1 MKKVLSLLLAL
12 CLVVGMIPLAASAA
26 EGDVAAVG
34 STSYPTL
41 AQAVDAAQSGQT
53 ITLITDTDIS
63 ESGLTIPGEK
73 SLTLDLNGNN
83 LKAANTNTG
92 NIKVYGNLTIK
103 DSATSAD
110 GKIYTETTYTNSTTR
125 YGLINAIGEKA
136 SIILESG
143 YIDAASFTQN
153 PSSEGQ
159 FGIGVDAGGDF
170 TMTGGKIEAGWYAIS
185 GNGTNATQN
194 SVINIQG
201 GELISTA
208 DYAVYLPQSGET
220 IISGG
225 TIYGAA
231 GGISLQR
238 GTLNISGDALIT
250 SKGTGSTGEWGDG
263 TGGQDSA
270 ALNIAA
276 EYGDCIVRIS
286 GGKLTAE
293 TEALIIKANTSHTS
307 NLSVTGGT
315 FSSNVSEYIS
325 DEYTVVET
333 ENGFEVQKLG
343 ADNAVASVGTGEDV
357 NYYKTV
363 AEAVENA
370 NNGMVTLLQNATFDT
385 LPLSSGA
392 VIVDLNGHTLTSTS
406 GETSIIANGA
416 NLTIQD
422 SKGTGTLVY
431 NGITDPAKAAFEVQ
445 VGSSITL
452 KGIHYKTSG
461 TGIYAW
467 GNAAT
472 INVQGVVIDS
482 KGYCVGTNAGEI
494 ENYQVD
500 INVTDSQ
507 LTSAAEGAGTAVL
520 FNVPGTLD
528 IDNSTLNGHW
538 QGMIARGGTISVRN
552 SVITNTYEALDT
564 SYETAW
570 GSGNAVTLAGIAI
583 GNKGNNAY
591 NYPVS
596 INLKNTSVTSVGPN
610 PAIYVYQMEGD
621 SRNVTVAI
629 SGDSA
634 VSGDFVVKKD
644 SNVDR
649 VNVTISGGYF
659 TSDPS
664 EYVAEGMAAVES
676 DKEEYAYMV
685 AEAGENPAK
694 VVPADPSV
702 DTNLNVSDKDEK
714 ELLDSIKTSLGA
726 TGDGSTPPSLD
737 ADSLNAAALTEA
749 NKNTTKVNDKLV
761 KELKEA
767 IGEGTDLSINDV
779 TIVIQPYMDI
789 KVTDVNSDGDQ
800 KSFTL
805 DITPMYR
812 KVAVKNDDDG
822 NVPDN
827 IVTKEDAEG
836 ETSSSINAVVV
847 EKPQQLKVN
856 QPTEVVIPLPTD
868 FTTENTLYVL
878 HDNRHYHQGTVA
890 SNVLTFT
897 TEGFSPFTI
906 STSAQM
912 AARIGDVY
920 YDSLQDAVDNV
931 KNGETVIL
939 LSNGSATVSRDVNF
953 SVDTDGNS
961 FTATISAGTG
971 YRNVGAGN
979 SYDFE
984 KIPSNPVNPNPG
996 GGNNKPEEPEDPAFP
1011 FTDVKSTAWYYN
1023 AVKYV
1028 YENNLMAGT
1037 GDTTFDP
1044 EVSLTRA
1051 MTAQILYNLEGQP
1064 KVDEEATFADMNEA
1078 PTWSV
1083 DAIAWAQDT
1092 GVVAGMGD
1100 NEFAPNAKVTREQFA
1115 QMMYNY
1121 AKHKKYDLTK
1131 TGDLSKFPD
1140 DGSVSDWA
1148 ETAMSW
1154 ANGNGLIN
1162 GHEDSGLIDPAGNTI
1177 RGQAASIIMNFD
1189 KNVVK

>member
-1 MKKVLSLLLAL
+1 MKRKLLATLLAL
-12 CLVVGMIPLAASAA
+12 CLVVGMVPVAASAD

-53 ITLITDTDIS
+53 IALITDTDIS
-63 ESGLTIPGEK
+63 KSGLTIPGGK

-110 GKIYTETTYTNSTTR
+110 GKIYTETTYTNSTTG

-143 YIDAASFTQN
+143 YIDAASFTKN

-159 FGIGVDAGGDF
+159 FGIGVDDGGDF
-170 TMTGGKIEAGWYAIS
+170 TMMGGKIEAGWYAVS
-185 GNGTNATQN
+185 GNGNNSTQH
-194 SVINIQG
+194 SVIKIQG

-220 IISGG
+220 TISGG

-238 GTLNISGDALIT
+238 GTLNISGDVLIT

-276 EYGDCIVRIS
+276 EYGDCTVSIS

-293 TEALIIKANTSHTS
+293 EEALIIKADTSHTS

-315 FSSNVSEYIS
+315 FSSDVSEYIS

-343 ADNAVASVGTGEDV
+343 ADNAVASVGTGENV
-357 NYYKTV
+357 KYYETV

-370 NNGMVTLLQNATFDT
+370 NNGTVTLLQNAAFDT
-385 LPLSSGA
+385 LSLSSGV

-422 SKGTGTLVY
+422 SKGMGTLVY

-445 VGSSITL
+445 VRSSITL

-482 KGYCVGTNAGEI
+482 KGYCVGTNAGKI
-494 ENYQVD
+494 DNYEVD

-552 SVITNTYEALDT
+552 SVITNTYETLNT
-564 SYETAW
+564 NYEQTW
-570 GSGNAVTLAGIAI
+570 GSGNAVTLAGITI

-591 NYPVS
+591 DYPVS
-596 INLKNTSVTSVGPN
+596 IKLENTSVTSVGPN
-610 PAIYVYQMEGD
+610 PAIYVYQMTGD
-621 SRNVTVAI
+621 NRKVTVAI

-664 EYVAEGMAAVES
+664 EYVAENMAAVQS
-676 DKEEYAYMV
+676 DKEGYTYMV
-685 AEAGENPAK
+685 AEAGENPAE

-702 DTNLNVSDKDEK
+702 TSDLSVSGEDET
-714 ELLDSIKTSLGA
+714 LLESITSSLGA
-726 TGDGSTPPSLD
+726 TGEGSTPPSLD

-749 NKNTTKVNDKLV
+749 NKNTTKVDETLVDKLE
-761 KELKEA
+761 KA
-767 IGEGTDLSINDV
+767 IGEGTDLSTKDV

-789 KVTDVNSDGDQ
+789 KVTDVNSDGNK

-812 KVAVKNDDDG
+812 KVAVKNDNG
-822 NVPDN
+822 SVPDD
-827 IVTKEDAEG
+827 IITDTDAEG
-836 ETSSSINAVVV
+836 ETGSSINAVVV
-847 EKPQQLKVN
+847 EKSQQLKVN
-856 QPTEVVIPLPTD
+856 QPTEVVIPLPTG
-868 FTTENTLYVL
+868 FTTKNTLYVL
-878 HDNRHYHQGTVA
+878 HDNRHYHQGAVE
-890 SNVLTFT
+890 SDVLTFT

-906 STSAQM
+906 STSAEM
-912 AARIGDVY
+912 AAQIGDVY
-920 YDSLQDAVDNV
+920 YGSLQDAVDNV
-931 KNGETVIL
+931 QNGETVVL
-939 LSNGSATVSRDVNF
+939 LKDQESATVDREVSF
-953 SVDTDGNS
+953 TISSQSGSS
-961 FTATISAGTG
+961 FTAAISAGAG
-971 YRNVGAGN
+971 YRNVGADN
-979 SYDFE
+979 SYRFE
-984 KIPSNPVNPNPG
+984 RIPSTPVNPG
-996 GGNNKPEEPEDPAFP
+996 GDDDKPEEPAFP

-1051 MTAQILYNLEGQP
+1051 MTAQLFYNLEGKP
-1064 KVDEEATFADMNEA
+1064 AVTGDSTFTDVTSGHWA
-1078 PTWSV
+1078 V
-1083 DAIAWAQDT
+1083 DAITWAAENE
-1092 GVVAGMGD
+1092 VVAGIGEGLYD
-1100 NEFAPNAKVTREQFA
+1100 PDSNVTREQFA
-1115 QMMYNY
+1115 QMLYNY
-1121 AKHKKYDLTK
+1121 AKYKGYDLTA
-1131 TGDLSKFPD
+1131 TGDLTQFPD
-1140 DGSVSDWA
+1140 AGSISGWA
-1148 ETAMSW
+1148 ETALSW
-1154 ANGNGLIN
+1154 ANGKGLIN
-1162 GHEDSGLIDPAGNTI
+1162 GHENGTIDPKGSTI
-1177 RGQAASIIMNFD
+1177 RAQAASIMANFD
-1189 KNVVK
+1189 QNVAK

>member
-1 MKKVLSLLLAL
+1 MS
-12 CLVVGMIPLAASAA
+12 
-26 EGDVAAVG
+26 
-34 STSYPTL
+34 
-41 AQAVDAAQSGQT
+41 
-53 ITLITDTDIS
+53 
-63 ESGLTIPGEK
+63 
-73 SLTLDLNGNN
+73 
-83 LKAANTNTG
+83 
-92 NIKVYGNLTIK
+92 
-103 DSATSAD
+103 
-110 GKIYTETTYTNSTTR
+110 
-125 YGLINAIGEKA
+125 
-136 SIILESG
+136 
-143 YIDAASFTQN
+143 
-153 PSSEGQ
+153 
-159 FGIGVDAGGDF
+159 
-170 TMTGGKIEAGWYAIS
+170 
-185 GNGTNATQN
+185 
-194 SVINIQG
+194 
-201 GELISTA
+201 
-208 DYAVYLPQSGET
+208 
-220 IISGG
+220 
-225 TIYGAA
+225 
-231 GGISLQR
+231 
-238 GTLNISGDALIT
+238 
-250 SKGTGSTGEWGDG
+250 
-263 TGGQDSA
+263 
-270 ALNIAA
+270 
-276 EYGDCIVRIS
+276 IS

-293 TEALIIKANTSHTS
+293 EEALIIKADTSHTS

-343 ADNAVASVGTGEDV
+343 ADNAVASVGTGENV

-370 NNGMVTLLQNATFDT
+370 NNGMVTLLQNAAFDT
-385 LPLSSGA
+385 LSLSSGV

-482 KGYCVGTNAGEI
+482 KGYCVGTNAGKI
-494 ENYQVD
+494 DNYRVD

-520 FNVPGTLD
+520 FNVPGTLE

-552 SVITNTYEALDT
+552 SVITNTYETLDT
-564 SYETAW
+564 SYEETW

-583 GNKGNNAY
+583 GNKGNNSY

-596 INLKNTSVTSVGPN
+596 ITLDNTSVTSVGPN
-610 PAIYVYQMEGD
+610 PAIYVYQMTGD
-621 SRNVTVAI
+621 KRTVTVAI

-634 VSGDFVVKKD
+634 VSGDFVVEKD
-644 SNVDR
+644 ESVESVD
-649 VNVTISGGYF
+649 VTISGGYF
-659 TSDPS
+659 TSNPS

-676 DKEEYAYMV
+676 DKEGYAYMV
-685 AEAGENPAK
+685 AEAGKTPAE
-694 VVPADPSV
+694 VVPADPNV
-702 DTNLNVSDKDEK
+702 DTNLSVSEEDEK
-714 ELLDSIKTSLGA
+714 NLLESIKTSLGA

-737 ADSLNAAALTEA
+737 ADSLNAAALTVA
-749 NKNTTKVNDKLV
+749 NKNTTQVDETLVDKL
-761 KELKEA
+761 EEA
-767 IGEGTDLSINDV
+767 ISDSSELSTSNV

-812 KVAVKNDDDG
+812 KVAVKNDDG
-822 NVPDN
+822 NVPDD

-836 ETSSSINAVVV
+836 EGGSRVNAVVLENAV
-847 EKPQQLKVN
+847 ELPVK
-856 QPTEVVIPLPTD
+856 QPTEVVIPLPTG
-868 FTTENTLYVL
+868 FTTGKTLYVL
-878 HDNRHYHQGTVA
+878 HDNRHYHQGAVE
-890 SNVLTFT
+890 SDVLTFT

-906 STSAQM
+906 STSAEI
-912 AARIGDVY
+912 AAQIGDVY
-920 YDSLQDAVDNV
+920 YGSLQDAVDNV
-931 KNGETVIL
+931 QNGETVVL
-939 LSNGSATVSRDVNF
+939 LKDQESATVDREVSF
-953 SVDTDGNS
+953 TISSQSGSS
-961 FTATISAGTG
+961 FTAAISAGAG
-971 YRNVGAGN
+971 YRNVGADN
-979 SYDFE
+979 SYRFE
-984 KIPSNPVNPNPG
+984 RIPSTPVNPG
-996 GGNNKPEEPEDPAFP
+996 GDDDKPEEPAFP
-1011 FTDVKSTAWYYN
+1011 FTDVKPTAWYYN

-1083 DAIAWAQDT
+1083 GAIAWAQDT

-1121 AKHKKYDLTK
+1121 AKYKKYDLTK

-1140 DGSVSDWA
+1140 DGFVSDWA

-1177 RGQAASIIMNFD
+1177 RGQAASIIMKFRSERCEIRDTKRILMQRLGAIPAFCLPQNRGGATSKFA
-1189 KNVVK
+1189 VV

>member
-1 MKKVLSLLLAL
+1 MRKIMSLLLAL

-110 GKIYTETTYTNSTTR
+110 GKIYTETTYTNSTTG

-170 TMTGGKIEAGWYAIS
+170 TMMGGKIEAGWYAVS
-185 GNGTNATQN
+185 GNGNNSTQH
-194 SVINIQG
+194 SVIKIQG

-220 IISGG
+220 TISGG

-238 GTLNISGDALIT
+238 GILNISGDALIT

-276 EYGDCIVRIS
+276 EYGDCTVSIS

-293 TEALIIKANTSHTS
+293 EEALIIKADTSHTS

-343 ADNAVASVGTGEDV
+343 ADNAVASVGTGENV

-370 NNGMVTLLQNATFDT
+370 NNGMVTLLQNAAFDT
-385 LPLSSGA
+385 LSLSSGV

-482 KGYCVGTNAGEI
+482 KGYCVGTNAGKI
-494 ENYQVD
+494 DNYRVD

-520 FNVPGTLD
+520 FNVPGTLE

-552 SVITNTYEALDT
+552 SVITNTYETLDT
-564 SYETAW
+564 SYEETW

-583 GNKGNNAY
+583 GNKGNNSY

-596 INLKNTSVTSVGPN
+596 ITLDNTSVTSVGPN
-610 PAIYVYQMEGD
+610 PAIYVYQMTGD
-621 SRNVTVAI
+621 KRTVTVAI

-634 VSGDFVVKKD
+634 VSGDFVVEKD
-644 SNVDR
+644 ESVESVD
-649 VNVTISGGYF
+649 VTISGGYF
-659 TSDPS
+659 TSNPS

-676 DKEEYAYMV
+676 DKEGYAYMV
-685 AEAGENPAK
+685 AEAGKTPAE
-694 VVPADPSV
+694 VVPADPNV
-702 DTNLNVSDKDEK
+702 DTNLSVSEEDEK
-714 ELLDSIKTSLGA
+714 NLLESIKTSLGA

-737 ADSLNAAALTEA
+737 ADSLNAAALTVA
-749 NKNTTKVNDKLV
+749 NKNTTQVDETLVDKL
-761 KELKEA
+761 EEA
-767 IGEGTDLSINDV
+767 ISDSSELSTSNV

-812 KVAVKNDDDG
+812 KVAVKNDDG
-822 NVPDN
+822 NVPDD

-836 ETSSSINAVVV
+836 EGGSRVNAVVLENAV
-847 EKPQQLKVN
+847 ELPVK
-856 QPTEVVIPLPTD
+856 QPTEVVIPLPTG
-868 FTTENTLYVL
+868 FTTGKTLYVL
-878 HDNRHYHQGTVA
+878 HDNRHYHQGAVE
-890 SNVLTFT
+890 SDVLTFT

-906 STSAQM
+906 STSAEI
-912 AARIGDVY
+912 AAQIGDVY
-920 YDSLQDAVDNV
+920 YGSLQDAVDNV
-931 KNGETVIL
+931 QNGETVVL
-939 LSNGSATVSRDVNF
+939 LKDQESATVDREVSF
-953 SVDTDGNS
+953 TISSQSGSS
-961 FTATISAGTG
+961 FTAAISAGAG
-971 YRNVGAGN
+971 YRNVGADN
-979 SYDFE
+979 SYRFE
-984 KIPSNPVNPNPG
+984 RIPSTPVNPG
-996 GGNNKPEEPEDPAFP
+996 GDDDKPEEPAFP
-1011 FTDVKSTAWYYN
+1011 FTDVKPTAWYYN

-1083 DAIAWAQDT
+1083 GAIAWAQDT

-1121 AKHKKYDLTK
+1121 AKYKKYDLTK

-1140 DGSVSDWA
+1140 DGFVSDWA

-1189 KNVVK
+1189 LNVVK